1 MNLPEIVG
9 AYGMAAGA
17 AGDTGG
23 ALNGLLPPRRAT
35 IAPPAA
41 VVLRRLLMALP
52 SGLERLFWTGLG
64 QTDEVQ
70 RPAPLPLIF
79 TPAGAAFR

>member
-23 ALNGLLPPRRAT
+23 ALNSLLPPGAPT

-41 VVLRRLLMALP
+41 VVLRRPHAAH
-52 SGLERLFWTGLG
+52 GLA
-64 QTDEVQ
+64 V
-70 RPAPLPLIF
+70 
-79 TPAGAAFR
+79 GA